1 MMADKSPPFSPL
13 PCETEIMTTGNED
26 IKDETKCRETALEK
40 MLCGAEFL

>member
-13 PCETEIMTTGNED
+13 PRETEIMTTGNED
-26 IKDETKCRETALEK
+26 IKDENKCRETALEK